1 MQPLHHH
8 ARVYHRVHMLVA
20 CRYHCKINNSCGVL
34 SCLHFVQSNAHASLL
49 QARAGGALPGGG
61 GGGGGGGSPVQ
72 RVVER
77 TVEVDPDVE
86 AIKAKMKAELEA
98 KMKQARKATGAQG

>member
-1 MQPLHHH
+1 MP
-8 ARVYHRVHMLVA
+8 
-20 CRYHCKINNSCGVL
+20 
-34 SCLHFVQSNAHASLL
+34 
-49 QARAGGALPGGG
+49 

-86 AIKAKMKAELEA
+86 AIRAKMKAELEA
-98 KMKQARKATGAQG
+98 KMAKVGTPALRTTERRAGGSTPAAATVVHWCAL